1 MLQQDANQK
10 GIQFHHELLIMI
22 FTLVAYHFFLL
33 SDCIPHVVFER
44 FIDCVKKYDGLEAL
58 LFK

>member
-44 FIDCVKKYDGLEAL
+44 FIDCVKK
-58 LFK
+58 